1 MSAIRGPFQQRQQDQ
16 EWFLVNSHLDPE
28 LVNLAGSR
36 IDIDGTETVAGNRY
50 EF

>member
-1 MSAIRGPFQQRQQDQ
+1 MSAIRGPFQQRHLDQ
-16 EWFLVNSHLDPE
+16 KRFLGSSHLDPE

-36 IDIDGTETVAGNRY
+36 IGINGTEAVAGKRF